1 MNLPEKM
8 HISFVITLEG
18 RCAPCVCMCLA
29 TSMPV
34 VVAYIVANMPYA
46 LQQAVLTDCLF
57 YSHQAP
63 KHEELSSISMQVL
76 NSK

>member
-34 VVAYIVANMPYA
+34 VVAYIVANIPYA
-46 LQQAVLTDCLF
+46 LQ
-57 YSHQAP
+57 
-63 KHEELSSISMQVL
+63 
-76 NSK
+76 